1 MFVRWFEPPALSM
14 SAVAAVLSH
23 RASRALASSLLAAR
37 RASNATVGP
46 SGACASST
54 AALASSLAPR
64 RRDFFGVPSTSADDV
79 REKTFSSTKL
89 VPHSP
94 AKLFDVVADVDK
106 YEEFVPFCVASRV
119 LRRGRGGGG
128 GWGAKASSR
137 DANETNASATR
148 SSFEAEL
155 EIGFKL
161 FNERYLSVV
170 TLEKGATHAAVTA
183 EAVTDAPDASGLFE
197 RLDTRWRFAPG
208 SHDDECEVRFD
219 IDFRVGSVIHA
230 HAVGL
235 FFEEVSKMQ
244 IEAFEERCD
253 ELYGRGGGARRR
265 EGTW

>member
-1 MFVRWFEPPALSM
+1 M
-14 SAVAAVLSH
+14 
-23 RASRALASSLLAAR
+23 
-37 RASNATVGP
+37 
-46 SGACASST
+46 
-54 AALASSLAPR
+54 
-64 RRDFFGVPSTSADDV
+64 
-79 REKTFSSTKL
+79 
-89 VPHSP
+89 
-94 AKLFDVVADVDK
+94 
-106 YEEFVPFCVASRV
+106 
-119 LRRGRGGGG
+119 
-128 GWGAKASSR
+128 
-137 DANETNASATR
+137 
-148 SSFEAEL
+148 
-155 EIGFKL
+155 
-161 FNERYLSVV
+161 

-208 SHDDECEVRFD
+208 SHDDECEVRFN